1 LFTLTFYVIIK
12 IIECREKRFELTTLV
27 HRWYPEMRMIQQFCC
42 LIWWKRNLLHFNAV
56 QMAVV
61 CSISLLIK
69 GKCFK
74 ACCSCSCW
82 RMRQTIMDNNNIVSF
97 NDTGLTVLILVVNC
111 RPTRLYIRGI
121 RWRYMMEKESVTST
135 GSLRN
140 YQEIHE
146 KWLNFGSPLG

>member
-1 LFTLTFYVIIK
+1 
-12 IIECREKRFELTTLV
+12 
-27 HRWYPEMRMIQQFCC
+27 
-42 LIWWKRNLLHFNAV
+42 
-56 QMAVV
+56 MAVV

-146 KWLNFGSPLG
+146 KWLNFGSPLGVKKLEVFQLQGLRPPDPLTRGSVPEPRWGSAPRPPL